1 MKTDNIKGVTLGLH
15 FFGAGV
21 IKRFPLL
28 SKKIQNTA
36 EVANYMD
43 WLDRNFGSTRLFA
56 SREKLWK
63 VAKEVVSDPKLLV
76 LEFGVAWGYT
86 TDWWLKRIVGEGIS
100 WIGFDL
106 FSGLPRAW
114 RDLSAG
120 HFDAGGSPPPIVDP
134 RVVWKV
140 GDVSQTVKGLD
151 LKDLASRRALV
162 LFDLDLFEPTQSVWE
177 HIRQSLKPGDVLYFD
192 EAYDIDER
200 RILDEHVLRDFEV
213 QVIGCTSMALCL
225 EIKSNCR
232 YQPEY

>member
-1 MKTDNIKGVTLGLH
+1 MH

-43 WLDRNFGSTRLFA
+43 WLDRNFGATRLFP

-63 VAKEVVSDPKLLV
+63 VAKQVVSDPKLLV
-76 LEFGVAWGYT
+76 LEFGVAWGYA
-86 TDWWLKRIVGEGIS
+86 TDWWLKRNVDEGIS

-114 RDLSAG
+114 RNLSAG
-120 HFDAGGSPPPIVDP
+120 HFDAGGDPPPIVDSK
-134 RVVWKV
+134 VVWKV

-162 LFDLDLFEPTQSVWE
+162 LFDLDLFEPTQSVWK

-192 EAYDIDER
+192 EAYDVDER
-200 RILDEHVLRDFEV
+200 RVLDEHVLRDFEV

-225 EIKSNCR
+225 ELKSTYR
-232 YQPEY
+232 YQPE

>member
-1 MKTDNIKGVTLGLH
+1 MKTDNIKGVALGLH

-63 VAKEVVSDPKLLV
+63 VTQEVVSDPKLLV
-76 LEFGVAWGYT
+76 LEFGVAWGYA
-86 TDWWLKRIVGEGIS
+86 TDWWLKRNTDKGVS

-114 RDLSAG
+114 RDLKAG
-120 HFDAGGSPPPIVDP
+120 YFDAGGEPPSIDDP

-140 GDVSQTVKGLD
+140 GDVSLTVRELD
-151 LKDLASRRALV
+151 LTDLASRRALV
-162 LFDLDLFEPTQSVWE
+162 LFDLDLFEPTQSVWK
-177 HIRQSLKPGDVLYFD
+177 HIRHSLKPGDVLYFD

-200 RILDEHVLRDFEV
+200 RVLDECVLRDFEV
-213 QVIGCTSMALCL
+213 EVIGSTSMALCL
-225 EIKSNCR
+225 KLKSNCLH
-232 YQPEY
+232 QTD